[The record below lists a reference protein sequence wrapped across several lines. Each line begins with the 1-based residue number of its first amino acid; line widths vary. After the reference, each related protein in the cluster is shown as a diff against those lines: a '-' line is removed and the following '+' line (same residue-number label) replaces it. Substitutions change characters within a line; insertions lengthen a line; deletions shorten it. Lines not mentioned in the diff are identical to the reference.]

1 MVSIN
6 GIYEYVIKGVLVIQ
20 IAIINKRYIM
30 SKLIFLMILSSVMLI
45 SNLSFSQNEIND
57 GDYIKNDKIN
67 KFVGRWQW
75 ISGDTLFIIVFE
87 KEKMKLKSDNATIN
101 ADALKGW
108 HQFTIGEKEIENTIL
123 SDKKSMTGII
133 SRFGDENKLNILF
146 RETTK
151 SKSGDATLELLP
163 GEKDKARWVLKEKEG
178 IIFLFPG
185 ETYDHTFTVPT
196 NVVMERVR
204 NKNK

>member
-1 MVSIN
+1 
-6 GIYEYVIKGVLVIQ
+6 
-20 IAIINKRYIM
+20 M

-133 SRFGDENKLNILF
+133 SRFGDENKLNILSCDIICLH
-146 RETTK
+146 TC
-151 SKSGDATLELLP
+151 TLS
-163 GEKDKARWVLKEKEG
+163 
-178 IIFLFPG
+178 
-185 ETYDHTFTVPT
+185 
-196 NVVMERVR
+196 
-204 NKNK
+204 